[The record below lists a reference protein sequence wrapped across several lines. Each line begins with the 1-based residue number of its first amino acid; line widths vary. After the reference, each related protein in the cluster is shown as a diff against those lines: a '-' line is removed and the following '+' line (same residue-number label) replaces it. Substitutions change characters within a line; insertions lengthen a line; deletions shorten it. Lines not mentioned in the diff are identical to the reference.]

1 METGRGVFRHGVAS
15 GDPLSDRVVIWTRVT
30 SDGSSPI
37 PVRWHLVD
45 AADPSRLE
53 RQGLAEAA
61 PERDWTISADVAGL
75 EPGRRYTYGFEAL
88 AERSVVGR
96 TKTLPRDG
104 VRHLRIAQVSCAKFN
119 AGFFNAYARIAA
131 RDDIDVVLHLG
142 DYIYEASNTPP
153 ASQTPGADIGRPFDP
168 LHECK
173 TLADYRRRYAQYRSD
188 RDVQALHAA
197 HAFIGAA
204 DDHELADGAWRDG
217 ATEHDEDR
225 DGPWSSRVA
234 QAFQARE
241 EWLPIRRP
249 DPADPSRTFRTVRFG
264 DLADLF
270 VIDTRTR
277 RDRPVPPPEM
287 FQADRSAL
295 GREQREWLF
304 GELAGSRAVWRL
316 LGNPSVLAR
325 TWNDELPEFV
335 KRALLKVKLI
345 DADGHG
351 PDHDQWDGY
360 PAERR
365 ALLDHIRE
373 TGRANVVVLSGD
385 VHVGMA
391 IELTID
397 DEDDPVAVEFVN
409 TSLTSQNLDDK
420 MGWQPLTRSLPVAE
434 AYIAGMQ
441 HVHWADFDSHGYTLV
456 DVTPERIVG
465 EWWAVDSVL
474 RRTDAERLVAS
485 WTVRAG
491 EPRLGP
497 TVATSPD
504 GTLVPA
510 AAD

>member
-1 METGRGVFRHGVAS
+1 MEIGRGVFRHGVAS
-15 GDPLSDRVVIWTRVT
+15 GDPLADRVVIWTRVT
-30 SDGSSPI
+30 GAGADPI
-37 PVRWHLVD
+37 PVGWHVSD
-45 AADPSRLE
+45 ADDPIRLE
-53 RQGLAEAA
+53 RRGHGEIVQ
-61 PERDWTISADVAGL
+61 ERDWTLSVDVDGL

-88 AERSVVGR
+88 GERSAIGR
-96 TKTLPRDG
+96 TKTLPADG
-104 VRHLRIAQVSCAKFN
+104 ARHLKLAQVSCAKFN

-131 RDDIDVVLHLG
+131 RDDIDAVLHLG

-173 TLADYRRRYAQYRSD
+173 TLADYRRRYAQYHSD
-188 RDVQALHAA
+188 PDVQALHAA
-197 HAFIGAA
+197 HAFIGAP

-217 ATEHDEDR
+217 ASEHVDDR
-225 DGPWSSRVA
+225 DGPWHARVA
-234 QAFQARE
+234 EAFRARE

-249 DPADPSRTFRTVRFG
+249 DAADPSRVFRTIPFG
-264 DLADLF
+264 GLADLF
-270 VIDTRTR
+270 IIDTRTR

-287 FQADRSAL
+287 FRTDRSAL
-295 GREQREWLF
+295 GPEQREWLF
-304 GELAGSRAVWRL
+304 GELRRSQASWRL

-325 TWNDELPEFV
+325 TWNDELPELV

-365 ALLDHIRE
+365 ALLEHIRD
-373 TGRANVVVLSGD
+373 TGNPNVVVLSGD

-397 DEDDPVAVEFVN
+397 DGGVPVAVELVN

-420 MGWQPLTRSLPVAE
+420 MGWQPLTESLPVAE
-434 AYIAGMQ
+434 AYIAGMPY
-441 HVHWADFDSHGYTLV
+441 VRWADFDSHGYTLV
-456 DVTPERIVG
+456 DVTRERIVA
-465 EWWAVDSVL
+465 EWWAVESVL
-474 RRTDAERLVAS
+474 RRTGAERLVAS

-491 EPRLGP
+491 APRLEP
-497 TVATSPD
+497 TVATPPD
-504 GTLVPA
+504 GSFAVA